1 MGVWIETKKGK
12 VYMTNNSV
20 TPCMGVWIETDLAAD
35 NLSES
40 QVTPCMGVWI
50 EIYEKET
57 H

>member
-1 MGVWIETKKGK
+1 
-12 VYMTNNSV
+12 MTNNSV